1 MNDGIIIIDENGVIA
16 YVNDKLSEIWSYPN
30 SNIIGRHCCDFMEGP
45 AKKLLESQ
53 LEIGR
58 QGLPNVFEIPLVSGI
73 GRRVEL
79 GVSAKPI
86 LDVDGKYGGSFAVV
100 TNITRQKY
108 AEAQLMASLNE
119 KELLLREIHHRVKNN
134 LQVVSSLLRLQS
146 RYPSDDKC
154 REMLDQSQN
163 RIQSMALIH
172 EKLYQSKELG
182 NINLED
188 YVKALAS
195 HLFQGFGAGCQRIK
209 LITEIDA
216 VSLTIDKAIH
226 CGLLANELLSNCL
239 KHAFPHGKGSTIKMS
254 FASDDGRFKFVV
266 SDDGVGLP
274 GDFEVTNITTM
285 GLRLV
290 NTLVNQLKG
299 ELRFKSE
306 NGAWFQIIFG
316 GAD

>member
-1 MNDGIIIIDENGVIA
+1 M
-16 YVNDKLSEIWSYPN
+16 
-30 SNIIGRHCCDFMEGP
+30 
-45 AKKLLESQ
+45 
-53 LEIGR
+53 
-58 QGLPNVFEIPLVSGI
+58 
-73 GRRVEL
+73 EL

-100 TNITRQKY
+100 TDITKQKH
-108 AEAQLMASLNE
+108 AEAQLRASLNE

-146 RYPSDDKC
+146 RYPSDDKY

-182 NINLED
+182 NINFED

-195 HLFQGFGAGCQRIK
+195 HLFQGFAAGCQRIK
-209 LITEIDA
+209 LITEIAA
-216 VSLTIDKAIH
+216 VSLTIDKAIP

-239 KHAFPHGKGSTIKMS
+239 KHAFPHGKGGIIKMS
-254 FASDDGRFKFVV
+254 FVSDDGRFEFVV

-274 GDFEVTNITTM
+274 DDFEMTNTTTM

-290 NTLVNQLKG
+290 NTLVNQLNG

-306 NGAWFQIIFG
+306 NGACFQIIFG
-316 GAD
+316 GTDQKTGHPQTHPGAEALL